1 MSDLR
6 ICFAGTPEFAAAHLS
21 ALIDD
26 QQNVCCV
33 YTQPDRPAGRGK
45 RLQASPVKSL
55 ALQHEIEIRQPAS
68 LKTEQAQQD
77 LKKLNPDLLIV
88 VAYGLILPQE
98 ILSVPRLGCINVHAS
113 LLPRWRGAAPIERA
127 ILAGDKESG
136 VTIMLMDAGLDT
148 GPMLY
153 TDKVSIKEF
162 DNRITLTQKLTD
174 SGTRA
179 LLHTLQNFDALYS
192 AKQAQDDSF
201 STYATKLDKRES
213 EVDWSASAMEINRI
227 IRAGVGRVPAFS
239 YIEGERIRFL
249 EAAALDA
256 SLHVAPG
263 TILAI
268 NKDGLDIACHN
279 SILRV
284 SKIQLP
290 GKNPWT
296 AADLS
301 NSHSTLIDI
310 DKRFS
315 EEDAD

>member
-6 ICFAGTPEFAAAHLS
+6 ICFAGTPDFAAAHLS
-21 ALIDD
+21 ALISN

-45 RLQASPVKSL
+45 RLQPSPVKSL
-55 ALQHEIEIRQPAS
+55 ALQHEIEVRQPVS
-68 LKTEQAQQD
+68 LKTEQTQQD
-77 LKKLNPDLLIV
+77 LRELNPDLLVV
-88 VAYGLILPQE
+88 VAYGLILPEE
-98 ILSVPRLGCINVHAS
+98 ILSIPKLGCINVHAS

-153 TDKVSIKEF
+153 TDKVSIEGN
-162 DNRITLTQKLTD
+162 DNRISLTQKLTD
-174 SGTRA
+174 SGTSA
-179 LLHTLQNFDALYS
+179 LIHTLQNFDTLYN
-192 AKQAQDDSF
+192 AKQEQDDSS
-201 STYATKLDKRES
+201 STYAAKLNKTES
-213 EVDWSASAMEINRI
+213 EIDWNTSALQINRI
-227 IRAGVGRVPAFS
+227 IRAGIGRVPAFS
-239 YIEGERIRFL
+239 FVNGERIRFL
-249 EAAALDA
+249 EAEALDA

-263 TILAI
+263 TVLAVE
-268 NKDGLDIACHN
+268 KTGLDIACHN

-284 SKIQLP
+284 SQIQLP
-290 GKNPWT
+290 GKKPWT

-301 NSHSTLIDI
+301 NSRNSLIEVG
-310 DKRFS
+310 KRFG